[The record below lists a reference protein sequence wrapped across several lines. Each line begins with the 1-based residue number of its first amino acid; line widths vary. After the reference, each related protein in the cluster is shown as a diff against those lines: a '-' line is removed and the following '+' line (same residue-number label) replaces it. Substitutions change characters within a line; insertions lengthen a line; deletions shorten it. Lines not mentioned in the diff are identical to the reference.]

1 MSTIAGSSRLH
12 PAPARRGGGGG
23 YQAPE
28 KMHEMS
34 RTTPLDRVRNI
45 GIIAHIDAGKTTVT
59 ERVLFYTGR
68 THRIGETHEGTAVMD
83 WMEQERERGITIT
96 SAATSAEWAD
106 HQVNIIDTPGHV
118 DFTVEVERSLRVLD
132 GGVVVFDGV
141 AGVEPQSETVWRQ
154 ANKYQVPRICF
165 VNKMDRTG
173 ADFDRTLRMI
183 EERLGA
189 VAVPLQLPMGAE
201 DQFGGVIDLV
211 AMRALRFGGDRGETV
226 AEDVIPVQFR
236 DAANEAREAM
246 VERLAEHDDQLLVS
260 FLEGHEIG
268 VTELQKAIR
277 RATISNAITPVLAGS
292 ALRNKGVQPLLD
304 AVVTYLPSPLEVP
317 PIVAHDVKDTE
328 VTYERPA
335 SDDEPLTA
343 LAFKVVSDP
352 FVGRLVFFRVYSGVV
367 RSGERVMNTG
377 RGRRERFGR
386 LLRMHAD
393 SREDI
398 DEVYAGEIAAG
409 IGLKD
414 TFTGDTLSDPD
425 KPVVL
430 EAITFPAPVI
440 SVAIEPRTRDDQDRL
455 GESLQR
461 LSEEDPTFKVRYDEE
476 TGQTVI
482 SGMGELHLE
491 VIVDRMRRE
500 HRVEANVGRPQV
512 AYRETM
518 RRPVRTEGRFVRQT
532 GGRGQY
538 GHCVLEVEPREPGA
552 GFSFEDR
559 TVGGSIPREYI
570 SAVRQGVERALTT
583 GSRAG
588 FPVVDVA
595 VAVVDGSFHAVD
607 SSEMAFQTAGTMG
620 MREALDKGASVL
632 LEPVMK
638 VEVVTPDDHFGDVL
652 GDISQRRGH
661 VLGSEPRGNA
671 QVIAAEVPLAET
683 FGYATDVRSLTQGRA
698 TYSMEFDHYEAAP
711 DHIAREIAG
720 ERSGA
725 RARA

>member
-1 MSTIAGSSRLH
+1 MTR
-12 PAPARRGGGGG
+12 
-23 YQAPE
+23 E
-28 KMHEMS
+28 
-34 RTTPLDRVRNI
+34 TPLERVRNI

-59 ERVLFYTGR
+59 ERILYYTGR
-68 THRIGETHEGTAVMD
+68 TYRIGETHEGTAVMD

-96 SAATSAEWAD
+96 SAATTAEWQD
-106 HQVNIIDTPGHV
+106 HQINIIDTPGHV

-173 ADFDRTLRMI
+173 ADFDRTLHMI

-189 VAVPLQLPMGAE
+189 VPVLLQLPLGVE
-201 DQFGGVIDLV
+201 DAFGGVIDLV
-211 AMRALRFGGDRGETV
+211 TMRALRFGGDRGETV
-226 AEDVIPVQFR
+226 ADDVIPVHLE
-236 DAANEAREAM
+236 DAAREAREAM

-317 PIVAHDVKDTE
+317 PIVAHDVSDTQ
-328 VTYERPA
+328 VTYERSA

-367 RSGERVMNTG
+367 RSGERVLNTG
-377 RGRRERFGR
+377 RHRRERFGR

-393 SREDI
+393 SREDVE
-398 DEVYAGEIAAG
+398 EVFAGEIAAA

-414 TFTGDTLSDPD
+414 TFTGDTLSSPD
-425 KPVVL
+425 QPVVL
-430 EAITFPAPVI
+430 EAISFPAPVI

-461 LSEEDPTFKVRYDEE
+461 LAEEDPTFKVRYDEE

-538 GHCVLEVEPREPGA
+538 GHCVLEVAPREPGA
-552 GFSFEDR
+552 GFSFEDL

-583 GSRAG
+583 GARAG

-607 SSEMAFQTAGTMG
+607 SSEMAFQAAGTLG
-620 MREALDKGASVL
+620 MREALEKGASVL

-638 VEVVTPDDHFGDVL
+638 IEVVTPDDHFGDVL

-671 QVIAAEVPLAET
+671 QVIAAQVPLAET

-698 TYSMEFDHYEAAP
+698 TYSMEFDHYEEAP
-711 DHIAREIAG
+711 DQVAREVAG

-725 RARA
+725 RA

>member
-1 MSTIAGSSRLH
+1 MTR
-12 PAPARRGGGGG
+12 
-23 YQAPE
+23 E
-28 KMHEMS
+28 
-34 RTTPLDRVRNI
+34 TPLERVRNI
-45 GIIAHIDAGKTTVT
+45 GIIAHIDAGKTTVS
-59 ERVLFYTGR
+59 ERILYYTGR
-68 THRIGETHEGTAVMD
+68 TYRIGETHEGTAVMD

-96 SAATSAEWAD
+96 SAATTAEWRD
-106 HQVNIIDTPGHV
+106 HQINLIDTPGHV

-154 ANKYQVPRICF
+154 ANKYQVPRICL

-173 ADFDRTLRMI
+173 ADFHRTLRMI

-189 VAVPLQLPMGAE
+189 VPVAVQLPLGAE
-201 DQFGGVIDLV
+201 AEFGGVIDLV

-226 AEDVIPVQFR
+226 AEDVIPVQYR

-246 VERLAEHDDQLLVS
+246 VERIAEHDDQLLVS

-277 RATISNAITPVLAGS
+277 RATISNAVTPVLAGS

-317 PIVAHDVKDTE
+317 PIVAHDVNDAE
-328 VTYERPA
+328 ILFERPA

-367 RSGERVMNTG
+367 RSGERVLNTG

-414 TFTGDTLSDPD
+414 TFTGDTLSDPQE
-425 KPVVL
+425 PVVL
-430 EAITFPAPVI
+430 EAITFPTPVI

-455 GESLQR
+455 GDSLQR

-512 AYRETM
+512 AYRETI
-518 RRPVRTEGRFVRQT
+518 RRAVRTEGRFVRQT

-538 GHCVLEVEPREPGA
+538 GHCVLDVAPREPGA
-552 GFSFEDR
+552 GFIFEDR

-570 SAVRQGVERALTT
+570 SAVRHGVERALTA
-583 GSRAG
+583 GPRAG

-595 VAVVDGSFHAVD
+595 VAVIDGSYHAVD

-620 MREALDKGASVL
+620 MREALEKGASVL

-652 GDISQRRGH
+652 GDISKRRGH
-661 VLGSEPRGNA
+661 VMGSEPRGNT
-671 QVIAAEVPLAET
+671 QVISAEVPLAET

-698 TYSMEFDHYEAAP
+698 TYSMEFDHYEEAP
-711 DHIAREIAG
+711 DLVAREVAG
-720 ERSGA
+720 ERSGV
-725 RARA
+725 RASR

>member
-1 MSTIAGSSRLH
+1 MTR
-12 PAPARRGGGGG
+12 
-23 YQAPE
+23 E
-28 KMHEMS
+28 
-34 RTTPLDRVRNI
+34 TPLERVRNI
-45 GIIAHIDAGKTTVT
+45 GIIAHIDAGKTTVS
-59 ERVLFYTGR
+59 ERILYYTGR
-68 THRIGETHEGTAVMD
+68 TYRIGETHEGTAVMD

-96 SAATSAEWAD
+96 SAATTAEWRD